1 MISAHPKTR
10 RCSKGERVLAEGIFI
25 YLAAA
30 IIVLSILV
38 ITRSNPVHSVLTM
51 LLLFFHIAGLYVTL
65 NAEFLAA
72 VQVIVYAGAILVLFL
87 FVILLLN
94 LKEEM
99 LARRYVGP
107 WPLGLIAA
115 MGLLLVIVLSLRS
128 FTPGPSG
135 VFVTEVIRAETNTKA
150 LGKILFTEYLYP
162 FEVVSVVLLVAII
175 GAIVLAKKGLRS

>member
-1 MISAHPKTR
+1 M
-10 RCSKGERVLAEGIFI
+10 LAEGIFI

-30 IIVLSILV
+30 IIVLSVLV

-99 LARRYVGP
+99 LERRYVGP
-107 WPLGLIAA
+107 WPLGLMAA
-115 MGLLLVIVLSLRS
+115 LGLFLVIVLSLRS
-128 FTPGPSG
+128 FAPGPPG
-135 VFVTEVIRAETNTKA
+135 AFTTEVIRAETNTKA

-175 GAIVLAKKGLRS
+175 GAIVLAKKRLRS

>member
-1 MISAHPKTR
+1 MF
-10 RCSKGERVLAEGIFI
+10 AEGMFI

-94 LKEEM
+94 LKEEAV
-99 LARRYVGP
+99 ARRYVGP
-107 WPLGLIAA
+107 WPLGLLAA
-115 MGLLLVIVLSLRS
+115 LGLLLVIVLSLRS
-128 FTPGPSG
+128 FIPGPSG
-135 VFVTEVIRAETNTKA
+135 AFTTEVIKAETNTRA

-162 FEVVSVVLLVAII
+162 FEVVSMVLLVAIV
-175 GAIVLAKKGLRS
+175 GAIVLAKKRLRS